1 MQLPMLLL
9 DVPIASKAELDL
21 LTTLRSSASEI
32 LATVPIADEPTLAR
46 LRNGL
51 RFEIEDL
58 E

>member
-21 LTTLRSSASEI
+21 LTTLRSSPSEI
-32 LATVPIADEPTLAR
+32 LPTVPNADEPTLAR